1 MEDRSLKEI
10 QILQNKFSTDLT
22 REKCSLKENEVKYV
36 KAFEEVFSNTKGNF
50 LKDKRNSEN
59 YFSGQEEEV
68 EDSTILLKESLNEE
82 RIVQMSSDL
91 EP

>member
-82 RIVQMSSDL
+82 RIV
-91 EP
+91 